1 MREPIFL
8 IWVLKSFSSMTAFLL
23 LNQNDTDMSSRQTD
37 RYKFVWRPGREEQKW
52 KVEYAA
58 PSICIWAKRSKVCVF
73 IFHPRAD
80 AHIPLS
86 LPLFFSHRSLSDQ
99 APCPQKLTAC
109 IVTSRRYCFV
119 GGLSNNKQSHTTLSI
134 EHYDSLEGTTVQ
146 HWFCISNFCP
156 LFNWLINGNIKHF
169 FASKS
174 FHLKAWPFAKQ
185 KKFFVLS

>member
-37 RYKFVWRPGREEQKW
+37 RYKFVWRTGREEQKW

-58 PSICIWAKRSKVCVF
+58 PSVCIWAKRSKVCVS

-109 IVTSRRYCFV
+109 IVTSRRCCFV
-119 GGLSNNKQSHTTLSI
+119 GGLSNKKAESYYSIHWALWLFWRNDCPTLVLYFKLLPTFQLT
-134 EHYDSLEGTTVQ
+134 HKRQY
-146 HWFCISNFCP
+146 
-156 LFNWLINGNIKHF
+156 
-169 FASKS
+169 
-174 FHLKAWPFAKQ
+174 KALLRK
-185 KKFFVLS
+185 